1 MRWERMIKEI
11 NSVDQAIKIEDSVVK
26 GYYDSIIEAINEWIM
41 VEEDIADS
49 YQKFNNP
56 IMNKLAEDS
65 KNTIKI
71 LNKILNEMNDVV
83 ESRKKRIQILK
94 ELKLTGT

>member
-1 MRWERMIKEI
+1 MIKEI

>member
-1 MRWERMIKEI
+1 FLSRFIW
-11 NSVDQAIKIEDSVVK
+11 NSVVK

>member
-1 MRWERMIKEI
+1 MIKEI

-83 ESRKKRIQILK
+83 
-94 ELKLTGT
+94 